1 MASRIPATKD
11 EKLLP
16 VIQNILLFNGIDIE
30 GVKSILA
37 CSKAEIITY
46 EKGEMIFTEGDRPS
60 CLPILLSGSVNVAR
74 DTYDGKRNILSVYE
88 HSGELFGYEKLLQN
102 DARYG
107 IFGQAQ
113 KKSKVLMIP
122 KDFMTGTC
130 ERNCEFHS
138 MLISNMLFVMA
149 TKTESLHSKL
159 EIMTCGT
166 LRQKIIKMIMLNS
179 EEKEVPSIK
188 MNRQEMAEYL
198 NVARPSLSRELMKMV
213 SEGLIDISG
222 KTIKLLDP
230 AETEKILGS
239 T

>member
-11 EKLLP
+11 DDLLP
-16 VIQNILLFNGIDIE
+16 VIQNISLFNGIEKE

-46 EKGEMIFTEGDRPS
+46 EKGEMIFAEGDKPS
-60 CLPILLSGSVNVAR
+60 NLPILLSGSVNVAR

-102 DARYG
+102 DAKYG

-113 KKSKVLMIP
+113 KKSRVLMIP

-130 ERNCEFHS
+130 EHKCEFHS
-138 MLISNMLFVMA
+138 MLISNMLLIMA
-149 TKTESLHSKL
+149 TKTEALHSKL

-179 EEKEVPSIK
+179 ESQDVPCIK
-188 MNRQEMAEYL
+188 MSRQEMADYL
-198 NVARPSLSRELMKMV
+198 NVARPSLSRELMKME
-213 SEGLIDISG
+213 SEGIIDTSG
-222 KTIKLLDP
+222 KTIKLLNL
-230 AETEKILGS
+230 TEPENVI
-239 T
+239 

>member
-11 EKLLP
+11 EKMLSA
-16 VIQNILLFNGIDIE
+16 IQNIALFDGIDME

-37 CSKAEIITY
+37 CSKADIFTY
-46 EKGEMIFTEGDRPS
+46 EKGEMIFTEGDKPS
-60 CLPILLSGSVNVAR
+60 NLSILLCGSVNVAR
-74 DTYDGKRNILSVYE
+74 DTYDGKRTILSVYE

-113 KKSKVLMIP
+113 QRSKVLMIP

-130 ERNCEFHS
+130 EQKCGFHS
-138 MLISNMLFVMA
+138 KLISNMLLVMA
-149 TKTESLHSKL
+149 IKAEDLHNKL

-179 EEKEVPSIK
+179 EDHDVPSIK
-188 MNRQEMAEYL
+188 MSRQEMAEYL
-198 NVARPSLSRELMKMV
+198 NVARPSLSRELMKMEN
-213 SEGLIDISG
+213 EGLIDTSD
-222 KTIKLLDP
+222 KTIKLLNNIEPDNS
-230 AETEKILGS
+230 I
-239 T
+239 